1 VQEQARHG
9 IKEVVS
15 QEGKGMLE
23 RFKNFLQGG
32 V

>member
-9 IKEVVS
+9 IKEAVN
-15 QEGKGMLE
+15 QEGSNILE
-23 RFKNFLQGG
+23 KFKNFLQGG